1 MTYRAFQ
8 DLVERLWEEIP
19 EDFKRGLQGVHV
31 FPEARPEP
39 GLEGVW
45 RLGEH
50 LDPGPPSAFW
60 AGVFTP
66 YAFPMRDGPP
76 DRPPCQ
82 KPGQKGIRARCT
94 LPRPPVYPTSP
105 RPTSPACSVG

>member
-45 RLGEH
+45 RLGGA
-50 LDPGPPSAFW
+50 PGPGAAF
-60 AGVFTP
+60 GLLGRSFH
-66 YAFPMRDGPP
+66 
-76 DRPPCQ
+76 
-82 KPGQKGIRARCT
+82 
-94 LPRPPVYPTSP
+94 PVCISDEGWTS
-105 RPTSPACSVG
+105 